1 MPPEDRWRW
10 MLDSGC
16 EEGKELRRV
25 WRRIKEE
32 VTQCCDYLGE
42 ELPMVMATNTM
53 GIGEGSVTGATRG

>member
-1 MPPEDRWRW
+1 MGVESASRGQVETDVG
-10 MLDSGC
+10 LGC

-32 VTQCCDYLGE
+32 VTLCCDYLGE

-53 GIGEGSVTGATRG
+53 GGIGDRGH